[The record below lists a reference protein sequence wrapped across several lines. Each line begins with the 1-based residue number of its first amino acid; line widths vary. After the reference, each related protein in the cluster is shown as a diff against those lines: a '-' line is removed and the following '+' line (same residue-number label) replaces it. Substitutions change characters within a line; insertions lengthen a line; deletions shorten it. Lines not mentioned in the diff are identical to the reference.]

1 MPSNP
6 EISLSG
12 VGGLTE
18 TKFHNEALFLGS
30 WMRARHPL
38 ESQEVMN
45 PFALKIKREGECDP
59 SLGDS
64 GGSSS
69 WQEKKKDCPFPLHD
83 PLPQTINVGGTNIYF
98 VSPCSSLSS
107 SPLLGVCRG
116 KG

>member
-38 ESQEVMN
+38 ESQEVTN

-69 WQEKKKDCPFPLHD
+69 WQEKKKGLSFS
-83 PLPQTINVGGTNIYF
+83 F
-98 VSPCSSLSS
+98 ARSSASNYKCWRDQH
-107 SPLLGVCRG
+107 LLC
-116 KG
+116 